1 MVEEIGYGRDG
12 CVYQPGFCRNKSSSR
27 RYISKVMIK
36 GIHKAE
42 REMDKYK
49 RLDLSKLDPEMKY
62 FISDPEFCELD
73 ATDSRVFEAARRDQD
88 CKLIRSPYVA
98 LNYINGGTDLHVILG
113 DIRDSYDS
121 RNPLPLNKWNDY
133 FFALKNI
140 FVGLQL
146 LHENGIYH
154 MDVKPDNIVF
164 DETEDPPQFKL
175 IDFGLSCTEA
185 TPPKITTGSEGY
197 IPPEMYDEPTKYKKA
212 DIWAL
217 GTTLMD
223 FYSILM
229 EGPYDKKTLTVYK
242 DIKNLAKLMTDDY
255 RHRINIDEA
264 LHAYI
269 IFLLNLDMTPEEL
282 AEYQSENKS
291 SKKKKR
297 SSGGRKSK
305 HIRSKHIRSKYKQTK
320 YMKNKTKR
328 RPKRVY
334 GSAPNRGCRVVPQIG
349 GVGQCRNSGL

>member
-42 REMDKYK
+42 KEMDKYR
-49 RLDLSKLDPEMKY
+49 RLNLSKLDPKMEY
-62 FISDPEFCELD
+62 FISEPELCELD
-73 ATDSRVFEAARRDQD
+73 ATDSRGFEAARRDQD
-88 CKLIRSPYVA
+88 CKLIRPPYVA

-113 DIRDSYDS
+113 GIRDSYDS

-154 MDVKPDNIVF
+154 MDVKPDNIVY

-175 IDFGLSCTEA
+175 IDFGLSCTES
-185 TPPKITTGSEGY
+185 TPPKTIIGSEGY
-197 IPPEMYDEPTKYKKA
+197 IPPEMYDEPMKYKKA

-229 EGPYDKKTLTVYK
+229 EGPYGDIKIYK
-242 DIKNLAKLMTDDY
+242 DIKNLAELMTDDY
-255 RHRINIDEA
+255 RHRINIDES

-269 IFLLNLDMTPEEL
+269 LFLLNLDMTPEEL
-282 AEYQSENKS
+282 AEYQSEKKPS
-291 SKKKKR
+291 SKKKR
-297 SSGGRKSK
+297 SSGGRK
-305 HIRSKHIRSKYKQTK
+305 SKHIRSKYKQTK
-320 YMKNKTKR
+320 YMKNKTKK
-328 RPKRVY
+328 RPKR
-334 GSAPNRGCRVVPQIG
+334 GSGEVPQC
-349 GVGQCRNSGL
+349 GVVGAEPL